1 MTMWV
6 PKWLGEC
13 YSKLYVK
20 FRSDLFTFNDA
31 RNLLSIDENRLSVA
45 FSKLHSK
52 RFILVF
58 NRSRPR
64 LYRLLDPEN
73 MVLLASGLVK
83 NVNEIRQERYL
94 RLVLGCLQAS
104 IKIFDPESFAV
115 YGSVARGA
123 ASNISDVD
131 ILLVSDSF
139 SGSIASRMEDMC
151 KIEDSVTEELRWLRK
166 NGIYTTLSLY
176 PLRRNEAE
184 RMPTLFLDLTEDAVI
199 LYDKNGFLE
208 NLLLVFRSRLMKAGA
223 KRIFVNNKRWYWDL
237 NPDYKCG
244 EAVGII

>member
-1 MTMWV
+1 MWV
-6 PKWLGEC
+6 PKWLGEY

-31 RNLLSIDENRLSVA
+31 RRLLSIDENRLSVA

-73 MVLLASGLVK
+73 IVFLASGIVK
-83 NVNEIRQERYL
+83 NFNEIHQERYL
-94 RLVLGCLQAS
+94 KLVLDCLRAS
-104 IKIFDPESFAV
+104 LKIFDLDSFAI
-115 YGSVARGA
+115 YGSVARGV
-123 ASNISDVD
+123 ASNMSDID

-139 SGSIASRMEDMC
+139 SGSIASRMADMC
-151 KIEDSVTEELRWLRK
+151 KIEDLVTEELRWLRK

-176 PLRRNEAE
+176 PLRRKEAE
-184 RMPTLFLDLTEDAVI
+184 RMPILFLDLTEDAVI
-199 LYDKNGFLE
+199 FYDKDGFLE
-208 NLLLVFRSRLMKAGA
+208 NLLLDFKSKLTKAGA
-223 KRIFVNNKRWYWDL
+223 KRIFVNGKRWYWDL
-237 NPDYKCG
+237 NPDYRRG
-244 EAVGII
+244 ETVGII